1 MIESLISPQL
11 HVIGVLALRLRLPL
25 IPSCYLILN
34 GKKKKENYADV
45 EHIRVLFPPPRS
57 MIHPI
62 TAVDRAV
69 RSTQIIPGFRDHA
82 PMHLLDFA
90 GLFNNMVL
98 LPVLKLSGIR
108 PGQEQSPFT
117 AEELGALRPV
127 MTE

>member
-1 MIESLISPQL
+1 MLSVCFSLKAAAAMNTIM
-11 HVIGVLALRLRLPL
+11 LPHFKR
-25 IPSCYLILN
+25 Y
-34 GKKKKENYADV
+34 KKKNYADV
-45 EHIRVLFPPPRS
+45 EQIHVLFPSPRS

-62 TAVDRAV
+62 TAADRAV
-69 RSTQIIPGFRDHA
+69 RSTHIIPGFQDHA

-90 GLFNNMVL
+90 GLFNKMVL

-127 MTE
+127 MTK

>member
-1 MIESLISPQL
+1 
-11 HVIGVLALRLRLPL
+11 
-25 IPSCYLILN
+25 
-34 GKKKKENYADV
+34 
-45 EHIRVLFPPPRS
+45 

-62 TAVDRAV
+62 TAADRAV

-90 GLFNNMVL
+90 GLFNKMVL
-98 LPVLKLSGIR
+98 LPVLKLSGIW

-127 MTE
+127 ITK